1 MPMPSPPLAL
11 STFLNWAAITSN
23 ASSQLT
29 GVKSP
34 SLA

>member
-1 MPMPSPPLAL
+1 MPMPSPPLAF
-11 STFLNWAAITSN
+11 STALNFSSITSK

-34 SLA
+34 SLS

>member
-1 MPMPSPPLAL
+1 MPIASPPFSF
-11 STFLNWAAITSN
+11 STLRNCSAITSK

-34 SLA
+34 SFA